1 MKLELIRKLGSNSIL
16 LLSLF
21 YISKNAYRPIFDQFL
36 TDLDAH
42 DMNSQFSDV
51 QHRHLDGDSMPD
63 RIRSD
68 ISNRY

>member
-21 YISKNAYRPIFDQFL
+21 YISNAYRPIFDQFL
-36 TDLDAH
+36 TDAH

>member
-16 LLSLF
+16 LFSFF
-21 YISKNAYRPIFDQFL
+21 YISRNAYRSIF
-36 TDLDAH
+36 DLDAH